1 MGLIPVS
8 RKCTHQGVPSC
19 ADSSDLSIVRTCHA
33 DSCEWLTSMIQWEA
47 HMAPLLPASLNGL
60 VTGCVSGSVCGFTE
74 GKWDS
79 VLKVPFQDRCPAGI
93 HLADVLPSLK

>member
-8 RKCTHQGVPSC
+8 GKCTHQGVPSC

-60 VTGCVSGSVCGFTE
+60 VTGCVSA
-74 GKWDS
+74 
-79 VLKVPFQDRCPAGI
+79 VLLRENGI
-93 HLADVLPSLK
+93 LSLKCHFRIDVRLAST